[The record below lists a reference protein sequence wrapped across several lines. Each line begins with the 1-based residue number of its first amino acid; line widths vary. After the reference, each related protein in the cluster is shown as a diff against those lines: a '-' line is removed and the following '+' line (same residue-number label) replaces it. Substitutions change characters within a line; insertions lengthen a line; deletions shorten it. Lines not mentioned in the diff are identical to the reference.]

1 MDKDMHQGHE
11 PEHVDLTQIEDQ
23 PSARV
28 DPLFERQTDDA
39 QIAAPWF
46 EARLSSDAPVRSPA
60 GTATAFLKIVVAAG
74 LPAAGLA
81 ASGWAMG
88 VAGWLTLTL
97 AILIFL
103 VVGTVGLLLILQTK
117 PTPQAS
123 GDTGSDDGEGTD
135 DAGTEPRT
143 DCDETDERHGRQA
156 LEPQE
161 PTRAHR
167 ALQPPRRR

>member
-11 PEHVDLTQIEDQ
+11 PEHVDLTQIDDQ

-39 QIAAPWF
+39 EIAAPWF
-46 EARLSSDAPVRSPA
+46 EARLSSDTPVRSPA
-60 GTATAFLKIVVAAG
+60 GTATAFLKLVVAAG

-97 AILIFL
+97 AILVFL
-103 VVGTVGLLLILQTK
+103 VVGTVGLLLILHTK
-117 PTPQAS
+117 PTLHAPHKTDS
-123 GDTGSDDGEGTD
+123 DHHERPDGDT
-135 DAGTEPRT
+135 EPAT
-143 DCDETDERHGRQA
+143 NCHETPQRHRRHAIRQ
-156 LEPQE
+156 PE
-161 PTRAHR
+161 PTQAHK
-167 ALQPPRRR
+167 APQPPRRR

>member
-1 MDKDMHQGHE
+1 MDKDMHPGHE

-28 DPLFERQTDDA
+28 DPLFERQADDA

-46 EARLSSDAPVRSPA
+46 EARFFSDTPVRSPA

-74 LPAAGLA
+74 LPATGLSAG
-81 ASGWAMG
+81 GWAMG
-88 VAGWLTLTL
+88 VAGWLALTL

-103 VVGTVGLLLILQTK
+103 VVGTVGLLLILRTK
-117 PTPQAS
+117 PTPPAS
-123 GDTGSDDGEGTD
+123 NDTGSDDGEPED
-135 DAGTEPRT
+135 RAGAEPRS
-143 DCDETDERHGRQA
+143 DCDDTDERHGRHA
-156 LEPQE
+156 LEPRE